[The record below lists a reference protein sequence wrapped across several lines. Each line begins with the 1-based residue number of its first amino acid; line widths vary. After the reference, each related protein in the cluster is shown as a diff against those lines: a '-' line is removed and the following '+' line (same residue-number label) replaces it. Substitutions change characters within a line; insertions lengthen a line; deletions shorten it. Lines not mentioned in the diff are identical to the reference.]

1 MSTPLVNSLV
11 TALLLA
17 TAGITAT
24 SSVRA
29 TGIAAAP
36 THDGIVKVMS
46 SYSFD
51 ETVAR
56 LKQDIARKGITFFMA
71 VEQSKLAAEAGI
83 ALRPQVLLVFGNP
96 ALGAQFLT
104 SNPHGGARLA
114 GAPPRR
120 RGRGRSRLGGLH
132 RLRIHR
138 APPPGRGP
146 RRRLRH
152 GLAGHRLDHIGC
164 RREIAP
170 LLLAGL
176 Q

>member
-104 SNPHGGARLA
+104 SNPV
-114 GAPPRR
+114 
-120 RGRGRSRLGGLH
+120 
-132 RLRIHR
+132 
-138 APPPGRGP
+138 
-146 RRRLRH
+146 
-152 GLAGHRLDHIGC
+152 
-164 RREIAP
+164 
-170 LLLAGL
+170 AGL
-176 Q
+176 DWPVRLLVGEDEAGRVWADYTDFAFIARRHRVEDRGAAFDMASQVIASITSAVAAR